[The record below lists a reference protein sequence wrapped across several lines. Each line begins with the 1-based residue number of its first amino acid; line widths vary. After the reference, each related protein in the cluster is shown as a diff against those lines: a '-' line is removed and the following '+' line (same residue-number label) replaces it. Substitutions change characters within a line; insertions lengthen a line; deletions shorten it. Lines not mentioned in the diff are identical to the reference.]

1 MYLLPDL
8 THRNLVPERMDDPSL
23 PEEEHALA
31 LRGLRRI
38 NKFSGTLGQFER
50 IVVDLATRRPKQHW
64 TILDIGCA
72 NGENA
77 VGLHQRLSR
86 KLSLTVL
93 GWDISPYA
101 IEQAEQ
107 LRKNLGLS
115 SEQCRFE
122 TRDALEDVPSA
133 LGGEQMGE
141 FPVADIVINSLFL
154 HHFEENQAIRLLR
167 RMSELAGV
175 AVVTDDLLRTRL
187 GWVLAKVGCHL
198 LSRSSVVHFDGPQSV
213 KAAFRL
219 EEFRRLAEQ
228 AGLHPSRVVKH
239 WPERCALIWER
250 ETNANASGGS
260 RSLGTRD
267 GGGQ

>member
-23 PEEEHALA
+23 PAEEHALA

-38 NKFSGTLGQFER
+38 NKFSGTMGQFER
-50 IVVDLATRRPKQHW
+50 IVVDLATRNPKRHW

-77 VGLHQRLSR
+77 VSLFQRLSK
-86 KLSLTVL
+86 KLSVTVV

-107 LRKNLGLS
+107 LRQKLGLS

-122 TRDALEDVPSA
+122 IRDALED
-133 LGGEQMGE
+133 GGVSQARENLVE
-141 FPVADIVINSLFL
+141 TPVADIVINSLFL
-154 HHFEENQAIRLLR
+154 HHFEEQQAITLLR
-167 RMSELAGV
+167 RMSELAGI
-175 AVVTDDLLRTRL
+175 AVVTDDLLRTRF

-198 LSRSSVVHFDGPQSV
+198 LSRSPVVHFDGPQSV

-219 EEFRRLAEQ
+219 EEFLRMAEQ
-228 AGLHPSRVVKH
+228 AGLHSCRMVKH

-250 ETNANASGGS
+250 EANAKMRSGSPSQGA
-260 RSLGTRD
+260 LD
-267 GGGQ
+267 GGDR

>member
-8 THRNLVPERMDDPSL
+8 SQRNLVPERMDDPSL
-23 PEEEHALA
+23 PAEEHALA

-38 NKFSGTLGQFER
+38 NKFSGTMGQFER
-50 IVVDLATRRPKQHW
+50 IVVDLATRNPKRHW

-77 VGLHQRLSR
+77 VRLFQRLSK
-86 KLSLTVL
+86 KLSVTVV

-107 LRKNLGLS
+107 LRTNLGLS

-122 TRDALEDVPSA
+122 IRDALEDGSLVKA
-133 LGGEQMGE
+133 GENLVE
-141 FPVADIVINSLFL
+141 TPVADIVINSLFL
-154 HHFEENQAIRLLR
+154 HHFEEQQAILLLR
-167 RMSELAGV
+167 RMSELAGI
-175 AVVTDDLLRTRL
+175 AVVTDDLLRTRF
-187 GWVLAKVGCHL
+187 GWVLAKLGCHL
-198 LSRSSVVHFDGPQSV
+198 LSRSPVVHFDGPQSV

-219 EEFRRLAEQ
+219 EELRRMAEQ
-228 AGLHPSRVVKH
+228 AGLHSCRMIKH

-250 ETNANASGGS
+250 GANAKATGESL
-260 RSLGTRD
+260 SLGIRD